1 MPHVDPRHLVYHRL
15 LFKAGYNQTVV
26 EYKQCVGTV
35 HGLKLN
41 TEIIVRIVLKLVTV
55 VACTA

>member
-1 MPHVDPRHLVYHRL
+1 MV
-15 LFKAGYNQTVV
+15 T
-26 EYKQCVGTV
+26 EYKQCVDSV

-41 TEIIVRIVLKLVTV
+41 TEILVRILLKLVTV